1 MRAYTLS
8 FSPIVVNY
16 CSIYTYDGGQK
27 TNHGAAA
34 KSLLISI
41 TINGYPI
48 ECNED
53 VIHRSPKYISA
64 HIIYYDNN
72 NTNYYYVMSV
82 HRIKQNNCFKNN
94 IHFLSLKNKWPPP
107 QEKYILL

>member
-1 MRAYTLS
+1 MFTIIIYIIRWYTCSTAS

-16 CSIYTYDGGQK
+16 RSIYAHGDGQK

-48 ECNED
+48 ERNED
-53 VIHRSPKYISA
+53 VISTA
-64 HIIYYDNN
+64 VQIIYHHIHYDNN
-72 NTNYYYVMSV
+72 NTNY
-82 HRIKQNNCFKNN
+82 
-94 IHFLSLKNKWPPP
+94 
-107 QEKYILL
+107 

>member
-1 MRAYTLS
+1 MAVNAYTLS

-16 CSIYTYDGGQK
+16 CSIYMYDGGQK
-27 TNHGAAA
+27 TNHGVAA

-64 HIIYYDNN
+64 HIYYDNN
-72 NTNYYYVMSV
+72 NTNYYCVMLM
-82 HRIKQNNCFKNN
+82 HRIKLNNCFKNN
-94 IHFLSLKNKWPPP
+94 INFSALKNK
-107 QEKYILL
+107 

>member
-1 MRAYTLS
+1 M
-8 FSPIVVNY
+8 
-16 CSIYTYDGGQK
+16 YDGGQK

-53 VIHRSPKYISA
+53 VIHHSPKYISP
-64 HIIYYDNN
+64 HIYNNNN

-82 HRIKQNNCFKNN
+82 RRIKQNNNCPKNN
-94 IHFLSLKNKWPPP
+94 IHFFSSR
-107 QEKYILL
+107 I